1 MLPGQSNSPD
11 LTPLIKF
18 AHRALIAGADMVQIR
33 EPDLPA
39 RDILDVIQS
48 LTGPAQHHA
57 AILVND
63 RADIAACT
71 ESGVHLT
78 TRSLPVDVIRAGFSS
93 EMLVGVSTHTLEE
106 ALAAQLGGADF
117 VVYGPVFETASKK
130 QYGEPVGIESLR
142 AVTTGLTIPVIALG
156 GISASNFR
164 QVLAAGASGVAG
176 ISMFIEAPD
185 LENLVADIK
194 RC

>member
-1 MLPGQSNSPD
+1 MLPDQSSSPD
-11 LTPLIKF
+11 LNPLIEF
-18 AHRALIAGADMVQIR
+18 ADRALIAGADMVQIR
-33 EPDLPA
+33 ERDLPA
-39 RDILDVIQS
+39 RDTLHVIQA
-48 LTGPAQHHA
+48 LTGPTQHQG

-71 ESGVHLT
+71 GSGVHLT
-78 TRSLPVDVIRAGFSS
+78 TRSLAVEVIRASFTSD
-93 EMLVGVSTHTLEE
+93 MLVGVSTHTLQE
-106 ALAAQLGGADF
+106 AEAAQFGGADF

-130 QYGEPVGIESLR
+130 EYGAPVGIESLR
-142 AVTTGLTIPVIALG
+142 ALTAVLTIPVIALG

-164 QVLAAGASGVAG
+164 QSLSAGASGVAG

-194 RC
+194 GC